1 MTAPPVRRRLPEYEG
16 FMDIQQILEDI
27 QAEVRPL
34 LNQGRVASYIPEL
47 AVVPGDKFGMAV
59 RTVDGASYAVGDAGE
74 RFSIQSISKIFTLTM
89 AMQLAGDDLWKRV
102 GREPSGNP
110 FNSLVQLEYENGKPR
125 NPFINAGALVVTDVI
140 LGHLDNATETVR
152 DIVRGLCDKDD
163 IDFDLAVAGSEQA
176 TGHRNK
182 AMAYFLKS
190 FNNLDNQ
197 PERVLDAY
205 FHHCSLAMTC
215 LELCEAVLFLA
226 NNGVAPL
233 SGDLVMTGNQVKYV
247 NSLLLTCGTY
257 DAVGDFAYRVGLPGK
272 SGVGGGIVAIMP
284 GQFSVCVWS
293 PGLDASGNSLAG
305 SKALELFTTK
315 TGVSVF

>member
-1 MTAPPVRRRLPEYEG
+1 L
-16 FMDIQQILEDI
+16 DIQQILNEI
-27 QAEVRPL
+27 QSEVQPL
-34 LNQGRVASYIPEL
+34 LKQGRVASYIPEL
-47 AVVPGDKFGMAV
+47 AAVSPQKFGMAL
-59 RTVDGASYAVGDAGE
+59 RTVDGAAYTVGDALE

-89 AMQLAGDDLWKRV
+89 AMQLAGDALWQRV

-140 LGHLDNATETVR
+140 LSHLDNATATVR
-152 DIVRGLCDKDD
+152 NIVCALCGQADV
-163 IDFDLAVAGSEQA
+163 DFDPVVAASEQA

-182 AMAYFLKS
+182 AMAHFLKS
-190 FNNLDNQ
+190 FGNLDNE

-205 FHHCSLAMTC
+205 FHHCSLAMSC
-215 LELCEAVLFLA
+215 LDLCEATLFLA
-226 NNGVAPL
+226 NNGVAPV
-233 SGDLVMTGNQVKYV
+233 SGDMIMTTNQVKYI

-272 SGVGGGIVAIMP
+272 SGVGGGIAAIMP
-284 GQFSVCVWS
+284 GHFSVCVWS

-305 SKALELFTTK
+305 TKALELFTTK

>member
-1 MTAPPVRRRLPEYEG
+1 
-16 FMDIQQILEDI
+16 MDIQQILEEI
-27 QAEVRPL
+27 QAEVQPL
-34 LNQGRVASYIPEL
+34 LHQGQVASYIPQL
-47 AVVPGDKFGMAV
+47 AAVSADKLGMAL
-59 RTVDGASYAVGDAGE
+59 RTVDGAVYAVGDAAE
-74 RFSIQSISKIFTLTM
+74 RFSIQSISKIFTLTL
-89 AMQLAGDDLWKRV
+89 AMQLAGDALWQRV

-140 LGHLDNATETVR
+140 LSHLDDAKATVR
-152 DIVRGLCDKDD
+152 NIVRALCGKGDV
-163 IDFDLAVAGSEQA
+163 DFDLTVARSEQA

-190 FNNLDNQ
+190 FNNLDNE

-205 FHHCSLAMTC
+205 FHHCSLTMSC

-233 SGDLVMTGNQVKYV
+233 SGDMVMTSNQVKYV

-272 SGVGGGIVAIMP
+272 SGVGGGIVAVMP
-284 GQFSVCVWS
+284 GHFSLCVWS

-305 SKALELFTTK
+305 TKALELFTTK

>member
-1 MTAPPVRRRLPEYEG
+1 
-16 FMDIQQILEDI
+16 MDIQQILDEI
-27 QAEVRPL
+27 QSEVQPL
-34 LNQGRVASYIPEL
+34 LAQGRVASYIPEL
-47 AVVPGDKFGMAV
+47 VAVPADKFGMAL
-59 RTVDGASYAVGDAGE
+59 RTVDGATYTVGAALE

-89 AMQLAGDDLWKRV
+89 AMQLAGDDLWQRV

-140 LGHLDNATETVR
+140 LSHLDDATQTVR
-152 DIVRGLCDKDD
+152 DIVRVLCGKED
-163 IDFDLAVAGSEQA
+163 IDFDLTVAASEQA

-182 AMAYFLKS
+182 AMAHFLKS
-190 FNNLDNQ
+190 FGNLDNE

-205 FHHCSLAMTC
+205 FHHCSLAMSC
-215 LELCEAVLFLA
+215 LELCEATLFLA
-226 NNGVAPL
+226 HNGVAPV
-233 SGDLVMTGNQVKYV
+233 SGDLVMTTSQVKYV

-284 GQFSVCVWS
+284 GHFSACVWS

-305 SKALELFTTK
+305 TRALELFTTK

>member
-1 MTAPPVRRRLPEYEG
+1 
-16 FMDIQQILEDI
+16 MDIQKILGEI
-27 QAEVRPL
+27 QSEVRPL

-47 AVVPGDKFGMAV
+47 AAVPADKFGMAL
-59 RTVDGASYAVGDAGE
+59 RTVDGASYVVGDATE
-74 RFSIQSISKIFTLTM
+74 RYSIQSISKIFTLTM
-89 AMQLAGDDLWKRV
+89 AMQLAGGGLWQRI

-140 LGHLDNATETVR
+140 LSHLDNATQTVR
-152 DIVRGLCDKDD
+152 DIVRALCGKDD
-163 IDFDLAVAGSEQA
+163 IDFDLSVAASEQA

-182 AMAYFLKS
+182 AMAHFLKS
-190 FNNLDNQ
+190 FGNLDNA

-205 FHHCSLAMTC
+205 FHHCSLVMSC
-215 LELCEAVLFLA
+215 LELCDATLFLA
-226 NNGVAPL
+226 NNGVAPI
-233 SGDLVMTGNQVKYV
+233 SGDLVMTPNQVKYV

-284 GQFSVCVWS
+284 GHFSACVWS
-293 PGLDASGNSLAG
+293 PGLDSSGNSLAG
-305 SKALELFTTK
+305 TKALELLTTK